1 MHRWAKVST
10 AVVAACI
17 VAASTASAQ
26 SANIN
31 VTANVFQAIAVNGF
45 RALDFGNVF
54 PGVNKT
60 IANNAATSG
69 RFDATGQVSANVN
82 MTFTLP
88 TDLVSGG
95 GANLPIGSWTGCWD
109 ADSDPNTGCTGFT
122 PSASASA
129 ASFSGTGTLFVF
141 IGGTVSPG
149 ASQAA
154 GAYTATATLTLA
166 YF

>member
-10 AVVAACI
+10 AVVAACV
-17 VAASTASAQ
+17 VAASNASAQ

-31 VTANVFQAIAVNGF
+31 VTANVFQAIAVTGF

-54 PGVNKT
+54 PGVAKT
-60 IANNAATSG
+60 IAPNAATAG

-82 MTFTLP
+82 LTFTLP
-88 TDLVSGG
+88 TNLVSGG
-95 GANLPIGSWTGCWD
+95 NNLPIGTWTGCHD
-109 ADSDPNTGCTGFT
+109 TDNNPAAGCTNFT

-129 ASFSGTGTLFVF
+129 AAFSPTGTLFVF
-141 IGGTVSPG
+141 IGGSVTP
-149 ASQAA
+149 AANQAA
-154 GAYTATATLTLA
+154 GAYTGTATLTLA